1 MKYEWMVTAEKC
13 GDAWK
18 VGIQTENGDVYFSK
32 KSYTT
37 KQDAFIVA
45 QQIYKKEEFFPSQ
58 FEFDYINKG
67 NQL

>member
-1 MKYEWMVTAEKC
+1 MQTKYEWMVTPEKC
-13 GDAWK
+13 GDVWK
-18 VGIQTENGDVYFSK
+18 VGIQTENGDVHFSK

-45 QQIYKKEEFFPSQ
+45 QQIYKEEEFVASQ

-67 NQL
+67 K